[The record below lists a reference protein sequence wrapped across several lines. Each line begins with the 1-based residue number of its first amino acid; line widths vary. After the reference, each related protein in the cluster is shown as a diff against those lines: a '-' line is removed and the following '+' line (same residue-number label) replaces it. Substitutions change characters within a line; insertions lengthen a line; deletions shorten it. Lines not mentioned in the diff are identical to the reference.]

1 MDDLIDLRMDGDSNN
16 GLNQP
21 EPIKSVKLITS
32 DLSPVFNKRFAPML
46 ALKENDRIGYILPSK
61 WSLEFSQ
68 EVNSR
73 CSLEGLLYPP
83 VDLNLF
89 SYINILS
96 ANSESTI

>member
-1 MDDLIDLRMDGDSNN
+1 M
-16 GLNQP
+16 
-21 EPIKSVKLITS
+21 
-32 DLSPVFNKRFAPML
+32 FNKRFAPML